1 MPNPSTYSAAAHAEK
16 ILARFCSAPLPAV
29 AITDV
34 KKNWDAVEKKVHR
47 KPMVITRK
55 GETAAILIS
64 TKDYRKLMD
73 ALIEMQE
80 DIEDIAA
87 VAAHDPKDDIPFDDF
102 VAELKRDGK
111 L

>member
-1 MPNPSTYSAAAHAEK
+1 MTSPATYGDAASAEK
-16 ILARFCSAPLPAV
+16 ILARFCGAPLPAV

-55 GETAAILIS
+55 GETAAVLIS
-64 TKDYRKLMD
+64 TKDYRKLME
-73 ALIEMQE
+73 AIIEMQE

-87 VAAHDPKDDIPFDDF
+87 VAAHDPKDCIPYET
-102 VAELKRDGK
+102 VVKNLKRDG
-111 L
+111 LL